1 VHDILTSVNCPIVV
15 LTYQSTCPVYV
26 HEKNNQ
32 RQARFYSKTDRF
44 RRDIKTF
51 AALVSK

>member
-1 VHDILTSVNCPIVV
+1 MSIP
-15 LTYQSTCPVYV
+15 
-26 HEKNNQ
+26 HEKIKKNH

-44 RRDIKTF
+44 GRDLKTF